1 MNPHGEYRFGDP
13 LPDRPYTVINMV
25 STFDGKILTGERD
38 EPVMDLGS
46 KTDHAAMRALEE
58 AVDGI
63 LIGAGSLRATP
74 GLWYPGD
81 AYRFVVT
88 TDPHLPT
95 TGRFFTDKPEK
106 AIVVGPD
113 GLSIASVTVWY
124 CGSPRADLTEFARR
138 ARTTLGI
145 KTLLVEGGS
154 ELNADMLRR
163 GLVDEVFLTLTP
175 KLKLGQNVPT
185 IAGGE
190 PFSRAEVETWNLVSV
205 TRVQDELFL
214 RYRK

>member
-1 MNPHGEYRFGDP
+1 MNPHGDLNFGAP
-13 LPDRPYTVINMV
+13 SSERPYTVINMV
-25 STFDGKILTGERD
+25 TTFDGKILTGERN

-46 KTDHAAMRALEE
+46 ETDHVAMRALEQ

-74 GLWYPGD
+74 GLWYPGA

-95 TGRFFTDKPEK
+95 TGRFFSDKPER
-106 AIVVGPD
+106 AIVVGPE
-113 GLSIASVTVWY
+113 GLTIPGITVWN
-124 CGSPRADLTEFARR
+124 CGSPRADLTEFSRR
-138 ARTTLGI
+138 ARKDLGL

-154 ELNADMLRR
+154 ELNADMLRC

-175 KLKLGQNVPT
+175 KLKLGRDVPT

-190 PFSRAEVETWNLVSV
+190 PFSRSEVQTWTLVSV
-205 TRVQDELFL
+205 ERVQDELFL